1 MIPTP
6 VSALLHYKGCD
17 PKDNRTSSSSSTTTR
32 SKDSSSS
39 SSSSSSRSSGDR
51 IIATSSSSDHNNNIN
66 TIIHTTH
73 TSNQEEEFPVLQRVV
88 SELQWAQKEHGFH
101 HPKVAEAWSALGL
114 VKIHMQRDP
123 AQALMCHEHALRIFR
138 ELDQKSTQTQEEQQD
153 DDEPQSDTADATTT
167 TTTTSSSSSNATTYA
182 TATAITLNDV
192 AYCHEQLQQTEQAL
206 QFYQES
212 LRIMQQQGVSQYH
225 PHMVS
230 TTRALFR
237 LGRG

>member
-6 VSALLHYKGCD
+6 FSALLHYKGCD
-17 PKDNRTSSSSSTTTR
+17 PKDNRTTTTTR

-39 SSSSSSRSSGDR
+39 SDSIITSSSSS
-51 IIATSSSSDHNNNIN
+51 TSTSDNNNIN
-66 TIIHTTH
+66 KNH

-123 AQALMCHEHALRIFR
+123 TQALMCHEHALRIFR
-138 ELDQKSTQTQEEQQD
+138 ELDQKSKKQRQEQEQE
-153 DDEPQSDTADATTT
+153 DEPQSENADATTT
-167 TTTTSSSSSNATTYA
+167 TAAAATTYA